1 MKKKMK
7 KKAILC
13 VVSLYGCPVLNR
25 EWGYFKGEIE
35 GEGEKERIKY
45 GPTLGSIASGEKEK
59 GEWATERERR
69 MRFYNLVVLF
79 CRR

>member
-13 VVSLYGCPVLNR
+13 VVYHYGCPVLNR

-45 GPTLGSIASGEKEK
+45 GPTWVALSLGGR
-59 GEWATERERR
+59 ERESREGEGER
-69 MRFYNLVVLF
+69 TTNAFL
-79 CRR
+79 